1 VVGSL
6 LVGFTVE
13 RVSFAAGFRVAAAG
27 ALLGLALFVLAER
40 RAGGPAV
47 LPRPLPG
54 V

>member
-6 LVGFTVE
+6 LIGFTVE
-13 RVSFAAGFRVAAAG
+13 RISYAAGFRVAAAG

-40 RAGGPAV
+40 RAGGRAV
-47 LPRPLPG
+47 LPRPMAG